1 MDTHPTGKSDRK
13 TEPPS
18 PPGSLALALLAA
30 LAVLFAMVA
39 GFLYFRSS
47 DFRSSD
53 EATPSPQDAS
63 RSSPKKESHF
73 FDDLLH
79 AMFEEGPAPAAPSQ
93 NAPPAPQVH
102 FSEILAADDA
112 CLYHQFKAP
121 RSAMRDYFSTTSF
134 ARDYAEYDD
143 VVSGYESATSRFG
156 EFYLGLAYAH
166 WLVHESRLVHEHGHA
181 SGAQLS
187 PYKRSFARAGR
198 RLLALARNDSGN
210 AAPATW
216 ALLALEEALKENDPT
231 MGISESEL
239 EEAKDYVKLATR
251 FDSYTLDHLRK
262 MAAIEDTRAVAF
274 LVRMDHHRLL
284 ALPDWTEFV
293 ARLKRSAHVSAETRI
308 HLAELIA
315 GNAKSASR
323 PSIAYG
329 YSPLELK
336 LAETLAEN
344 TRPIPTADDI
354 DKTFPTHQ
362 FPNSNEIVKSPD
374 SLCPPPDVDPYRKS
388 LLEHMKVLREAGVEL
403 GLSL

>member
-47 DFRSSD
+47 DD
-53 EATPSPQDAS
+53 ATPSPQDAS
-63 RSSPKKESHF
+63 RSSPKKESFF

-143 VVSGYESATSRFG
+143 VISGYESATSRFG

-166 WLVHESRLVHEHGHA
+166 WLVHESQH
-181 SGAQLS
+181 QPS

-284 ALPDWTEFV
+284 ALPDWSEFV

-374 SLCPPPDVDPYRKS
+374 SLCPTPDADPYRKS